1 MEQKHLDLLNSK
13 EFKRLVKKRS
23 IFCISG
29 AIFIAI
35 VYFGFMLFIAFN
47 KKFMA
52 TTISDSLTISIPIG
66 IGIILLAWIMTGVYL
81 YWANN
86 TYDSEVKNLINKL
99 ND

>member
-13 EFKRLVKKRS
+13 EFKRLVKKRA

-29 AIFIAI
+29 AIFIAF

-52 TTISDSLTISIPIG
+52 TIISDSLTISIPIG

-86 TYDSEVKNLINKL
+86 TYDAEVKNLINKL
-99 ND
+99 KD